1 VRVPLPLTLLAVIAL
16 AAACGGGSPATTGP
30 TSTGPGATATP
41 GGTVAGGEPLC
52 NDGGAGTP
60 AEIFDFGF
68 QPSPVVADAELTVTW
83 TNTGGATH
91 TITFDSGKDCGRL
104 ASSDTLSVLF
114 PGPGS
119 YPYHC
124 DIHKTMKGTVTV
136 N

>member
-1 VRVPLPLTLLAVIAL
+1 MRIPLPLTLLAAIAL
-16 AAACGGGSPATTGP
+16 AAACGGGSPATAGV
-30 TSTGPGATATP
+30 TATP
-41 GGTVAGGEPLC
+41 AGGTPAAGSEPSC

-68 QPSPVVADAELTVTW
+68 QPSPVVADTELTVTW
-83 TNTGGATH
+83 TNTGGTTH

-104 ASSDTLSVLF
+104 GSSETLSVLF

-136 N
+136 NG